1 MHNYV
6 VERCEI
12 MYIFDTTYASR
23 QIYLNSLHADYINGL
38 TSDVMWHLKDPLMV
52 PQNIDILLS
61 VVDAQI
67 PHSVYSINSS
77 NSTLN
82 YRVGDVDKQI
92 DLPL

>member
-61 VVDAQI
+61 
-67 PHSVYSINSS
+67 
-77 NSTLN
+77 
-82 YRVGDVDKQI
+82 
-92 DLPL
+92 

>member
-1 MHNYV
+1 
-6 VERCEI
+6 
-12 MYIFDTTYASR
+12 MYIFDTTFASR

-38 TSDVMWHLKDPLMV
+38 TSDVMWHLRDPLMV

-67 PHSVYSINSS
+67 PHIVHSINLS

-82 YRVGDVDKQI
+82 YKVDDVNKFV
-92 DLPL
+92 